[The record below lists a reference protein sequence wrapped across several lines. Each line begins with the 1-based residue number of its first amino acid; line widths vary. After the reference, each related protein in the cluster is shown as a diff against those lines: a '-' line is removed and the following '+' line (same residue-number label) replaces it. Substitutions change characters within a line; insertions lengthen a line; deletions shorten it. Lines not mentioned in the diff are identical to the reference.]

1 MENIP
6 PPISPPTPPPV
17 PTLAGDDKVLIIL
30 SHLSLLLGVGFLLP
44 LIVWL
49 VKKNESP
56 IVVDHARET
65 LNFHLCVYIYG
76 LIAFALCFALI
87 GLALLP
93 IIGVG
98 AMVLSVVGA
107 IKASDGI
114 LYRYPLTI
122 RFF

>member
-1 MENIP
+1 MENMP

-98 AMVLSVVGA
+98 AMVLSVIGA

>member
-1 MENIP
+1 METIPTQIP
-6 PPISPPTPPPV
+6 PPL

-56 IVVDHARET
+56 VVVQHARET

-76 LIAFALCFALI
+76 LIAFALCFAII
-87 GLALLP
+87 GFVLLP

-98 AMVLSVVGA
+98 ALVLSVVGA
-107 IKASDGI
+107 MKASDGV